1 MCFLLFTVPFGG
13 DNRIRGIKV
22 TMRTQK
28 LGVPPTEIELM
39 TFLLRILY
47 LKAKGHL
54 LNSCEK

>member
-28 LGVPPTEIELM
+28 LGVPQTEIELL
-39 TFLLRILY
+39 TFLLRILS